1 MLMVDCTKNLYE
13 ILNVSFGATP
23 DEIKLAYKKLV
34 RIYHPDINKSPDA
47 EIKFKLLNN
56 AYDVLSDN
64 SKRKNYDSLLNI
76 TKGKNNNVIL
86 RKESKQQ
93 NQNFKEEAEF
103 KKESQTVDKDSVIK
117 EVKITET
124 EAAYGTTRIVN
135 ILNTQKCPK
144 CMGKKFLNGIKCAFC
159 LGEGEKKE
167 LKKIEVEI
175 KKGVLNNELIFVG
188 KVNSSALYDKKLF
201 LKILIEPPKKLYFEG
216 NDVIVRL
223 EIPFYD
229 AVLGTE
235 REINIQNISI
245 QKVVIP
251 PLTSFSSR
259 IKLDVEEEN
268 INYYADVK
276 IIFPNEISSE
286 EKKLYE
292 KLKMLDNKRN
302 QFSSRE

>member
-76 TKGKNNNVIL
+76 TKEKNNNVIL

-251 PLTSFSSR
+251 PLTSFNSR

-302 QFSSRE
+302 

>member
-251 PLTSFSSR
+251 PLTSFNSR

-302 QFSSRE
+302 